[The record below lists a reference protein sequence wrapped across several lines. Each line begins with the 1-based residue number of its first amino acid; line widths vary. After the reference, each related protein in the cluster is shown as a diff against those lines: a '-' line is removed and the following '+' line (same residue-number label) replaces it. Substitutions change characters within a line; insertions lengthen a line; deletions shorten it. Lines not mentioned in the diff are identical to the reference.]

1 MLTNLYAFR
10 TVTAFFALGFF
21 LFTVGAF
28 RVSADEAVIS
38 INVPNFSGDTGPYA
52 TVTIDR
58 TSSTT
63 ATVTFDSLTNGGNLY
78 LMGGT
83 SAADLNVNAT
93 SFSVSMPA
101 TEANTQTGFT
111 PTWSSNDLFSNNS
124 VDGFGK
130 FNLNV
135 NNSDGSADSAT
146 EISFTLTDISGTWS
160 SAANVVLAN
169 SGGYFAAAKIFPC
182 PNNPPLHPCSSSST
196 IGTGGFAA
204 GNVVTPTPEP
214 ASMLLFGS
222 GLLVIGTVVRRR
234 RLTAA

>member
-1 MLTNLYAFR
+1 MLTNLYGFR
-10 TVTAFFALGFF
+10 TVTAFFAVGFF
-21 LFTVGAF
+21 LVTVGAF
-28 RVSADEAVIS
+28 RVSADVATIT
-38 INVPNFSGDTGPYA
+38 INTPNFSGDTGPYA
-52 TVTIDR
+52 TVTI
-58 TSSTT
+58 TLITPTT
-63 ATVTFDSLTNGGNLY
+63 ANVEFDSLSNGGNLY
-78 LMGGT
+78 LMGGA

-93 SFSVSMPA
+93 SFSVGPV
-101 TEANTQTGFT
+101 TEANTQTGFS
-111 PTWSSNDLFSNNS
+111 PTWSSNDLFSTSS

-146 EISFTLTDISGTWS
+146 KISFTLTDTSGTWS
-160 SAANVVLAN
+160 SAANVVIVN
-169 SGGYFAAAKIFPC
+169 SGGYLAADKIFPC
-182 PNNPPLHPCSSSST
+182 PNDPPLHPCSSSST

-214 ASMLLFGS
+214 ASMLLFGT